1 MSHLRTWA
9 KLDRPYYT
17 LVCTDRDVLVSRGML
32 IRLCQE
38 GHIFK
43 MLLFGREGFREE
55 LQVEDE
61 GRIEL
66 PTRYHIQGHV
76 IAALLMS
83 LRINEPA
90 LAYKHRHLLEAVGGF
105 KFLDRYV
112 KERKTRLRR
121 SIELTEKCENNNPP
135 SFSQPPIVI
144 DLVDDQ
150 LEEATE

>member
-1 MSHLRTWA
+1 MSHGSTWA

-17 LVCTDRDVLVSRGML
+17 IVCTDRDVLVSRGML

-43 MLLFGREGFREE
+43 MLLFGRAGFREE

-76 IAALLMS
+76 IATLIMS
-83 LRINEPA
+83 LRINEPS
-90 LAYKHRHLLEAVGGF
+90 LVYKHRHLLEAMGGF
-105 KFLDRYV
+105 KFLDRYL

-121 SIELTEKCENNNPP
+121 STELSKEYDNNNSP
-135 SFSQPPIVI
+135 SYSQPPTVI
-144 DLVDDQ
+144 DLVDD
-150 LEEATE
+150 